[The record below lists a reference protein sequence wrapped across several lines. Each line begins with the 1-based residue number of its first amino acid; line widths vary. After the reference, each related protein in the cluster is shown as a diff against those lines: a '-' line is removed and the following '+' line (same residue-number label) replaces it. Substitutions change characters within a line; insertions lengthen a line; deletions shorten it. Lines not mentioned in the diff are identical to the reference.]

1 MGPKWIVP
9 PPNNRTE
16 DFRIDRGRLLIVVN
30 VGYQVEYYDE
40 YIVVASMTN
49 WPQWPTSTVTKV

>member
-30 VGYQVEYYDE
+30 MGYQVEYY
-40 YIVVASMTN
+40 VVASMAN
-49 WPQWPTSTVTKV
+49 LNRY